1 VKKNI
6 QSTYLKF
13 IILAVFFLGLQG
25 FSACEATSSDESNT
39 TGTDSTIENVTDGN
53 VLGTDVGNPPTSLE
67 YRTFSGSVELDSFF
81 ESGHYTSD
89 CDVSAPLEIGFG
101 DGVGYTSAKITDG
114 KYAVHLDKKE
124 TYSDIAI
131 MQDGQKCVSVVNG
144 FGQGFGGFP
153 TYIPAGDFD
162 LDLSLSGDSSLFN
175 VTTNESV
182 LANFDQDKDGIVDSV
197 DHDANGDGV
206 PDRDADFDGKAQFI
220 QGKIQY
226 VTLEKGIFYMHPY
239 NKGKMILKEG
249 KFGEVIFYF
258 KEEPTA
264 EMLGSFEE
272 EALHFYDS
280 NGDPVEISVKKV
292 LSKEH
297 GKIEGIYVVHVY
309 VAGLTFVDSSG
320 EVAEYTL
327 IVDEDIFTSSEGNVL
342 ERQIMI
348 DFTALLRPEG
358 MESLDEETKNK
369 RTGQTE

>member
-1 VKKNI
+1 
-6 QSTYLKF
+6 
-13 IILAVFFLGLQG
+13 
-25 FSACEATSSDESNT
+25 
-39 TGTDSTIENVTDGN
+39 
-53 VLGTDVGNPPTSLE
+53 
-67 YRTFSGSVELDSFF
+67 LDSFF